1 MNPFFFRVWE
11 FVDSYFRFM
20 LLSRRKTNLLI
31 LTSIT
36 YVLLITQVRLSIIS
50 ALNNYRF
57 PSRYEQLWVDQ
68 IFNIY
73 RVESFIIACWNPFPI
88 NLVWIYLCWFLFM
101 FCNNKRQCLYIHFC
115 VFMNTCTFLCQ
126 IYQYLKS
133 QYPFSHYFIHRLY
146 IHWAKEGSCEK
157 GSKRS
162 KPSEQPAI
170 YKSKI
175 QSILFSCVKNSM

>member
-1 MNPFFFRVWE
+1 MKYKFFMEKKQSYHHFIGIHCAYMNLSFSKKYVIYMYMNPFFFRVWE

-68 IFNIY
+68 IFNIN

-115 VFMNTCTFLCQ
+115 VFMNTFLCQ
-126 IYQYLKS
+126 IY
-133 QYPFSHYFIHRLY
+133 
-146 IHWAKEGSCEK
+146 
-157 GSKRS
+157 
-162 KPSEQPAI
+162 
-170 YKSKI
+170 
-175 QSILFSCVKNSM
+175 